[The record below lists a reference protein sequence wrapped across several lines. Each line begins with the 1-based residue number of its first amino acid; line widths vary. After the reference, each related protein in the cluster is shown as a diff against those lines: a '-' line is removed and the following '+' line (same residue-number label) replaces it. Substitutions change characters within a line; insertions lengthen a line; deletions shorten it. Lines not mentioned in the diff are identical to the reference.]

1 MNTNDIIQ
9 EAAEAWLELELL
21 KCDKPKEYYS
31 KGVLNDV
38 TNSYNRHCTHFLTHA
53 KEKHGAELVKV
64 DKWISVKDRLP
75 ICFESGNWDGLRSE
89 FMLVELKDGSYDIA
103 RLYKGVLDGNEF
115 ADWYDKVDF
124 DFTSPVIKWKPIT
137 T

>member
-38 TNSYNRHCTHFLTHA
+38 TNSYNRHCTHFLAHA

-75 ICFESGNWDGLRSE
+75 TAYEAGEWDGLRSDFVLTKNKKGAAE
-89 FMLVELKDGSYDIA
+89 VA
-103 RLYKGVLDGNEF
+103 RVYTGILDGDKF
-115 ADWYDKVDF
+115 AVW
-124 DFTSPVIKWKPIT
+124 FTTDDYELEGVTQWREIN
-137 T
+137 

>member
-64 DKWISVKDRLP
+64 EGDDEAIANHLFKAEVNTFTDSTGFEVQVVGYADFVTAINQALAIGREQGRRDYEEQQRKIFKQLP
-75 ICFESGNWDGLRSE
+75 
-89 FMLVELKDGSYDIA
+89 
-103 RLYKGVLDGNEF
+103 
-115 ADWYDKVDF
+115 
-124 DFTSPVIKWKPIT
+124 PKPDL
-137 T
+137 

>member
-38 TNSYNRHCTHFLTHA
+38 TNSYNRHCTHFLTHT

-64 DKWISVKDRLP
+64 EGEGEDEIVKNLHHVWLISEN
-75 ICFESGNWDGLRSE
+75 I
-89 FMLVELKDGSYDIA
+89 
-103 RLYKGVLDGNEF
+103 GVYEIVRQALAIGREQGRKEVQKQHIIDLMNMDEPPKT
-115 ADWYDKVDF
+115 DL
-124 DFTSPVIKWKPIT
+124 
-137 T
+137 